1 VGIGAPFEKVEQVG
15 FLAVFPVRRKLSRL
29 AAVLGRLYD
38 ATWGRAFAWGYDS
51 FQRRSCA
58 AGMEDKRREV
68 LSRARGRTLEV
79 GSGTGINLHHY
90 GAEVSELVLSEPD
103 RHMAALLRRKVD
115 SSERDASVVEA
126 PAEALPFEDASF
138 DTVTLVYVLCTV
150 PDPGAAL
157 REIAR
162 VLRPGGRLLFIEH
175 VRSPEPGLARWQDR
189 VHTPWLVFANGCHCN
204 RDTVAA
210 LEASVLDV
218 EQVERGEIPK
228 VPRVVRPMVAG
239 TAQRR

>member
-1 VGIGAPFEKVEQVG
+1 
-15 FLAVFPVRRKLSRL
+15 
-29 AAVLGRLYD
+29 VLGRLYD
-38 ATWGRAFAWGYDS
+38 ASWGRAFAWGYDA

-58 AGMEDKRREV
+58 AGMEDKRRRV
-68 LSRARGRTLEV
+68 LGEARGRTLEI
-79 GSGTGINLHHY
+79 GSGTGINLDNY
-90 GAEVSELVLSEPD
+90 GAEVTELVLSEPD
-103 RHMAALLRRKVD
+103 RHMVALLRRKVEG
-115 SSERDASVVEA
+115 SSRPATVVDATA
-126 PAEALPFEDASF
+126 DKLPFDDESF

-189 VHTPWLVFANGCHCN
+189 LHGPWRVFANGCHCN

-210 LEASVLDV
+210 VAGSSLEL
-218 EQVERGEIPK
+218 EQLERGEIPK
-228 VPRVVRPMVAG
+228 VPPLVRPMVAG
-239 TAQRR
+239 AARRR